1 MTISKDTSVEEI
13 AARVCEA
20 LEHAGI
26 DVVLSGGGAVTLYSE
41 NEYMSTDLDFITTE
55 RKRRITPVVA
65 SLGFKPR
72 GREYVHPDS
81 RFFIEFPAGPLA
93 FGDRYVDNSEAT
105 TLKTQFG
112 AIRVITPT
120 QSVMDRLA
128 WFVHGHD
135 QQSRD
140 QAIMVA
146 KHQTIDWQ
154 AVFDWA
160 KSENI
165 DSAVVEKIR
174 EEANS

>member
-1 MTISKDTSVEEI
+1 MTISKDTSMEEI
-13 AARVCEA
+13 AALVCEA
-20 LEHAGI
+20 LERAGI
-26 DVVLSGGGAVTLYSE
+26 EVVLSGGGAVTLYSE

-55 RKRRITPVVA
+55 RKKRITPVVA
-65 SLGFKPR
+65 SLGFQPR

-93 FGDRYVDNSEAT
+93 FGDRYVDNNEAT
-105 TLKTQFG
+105 RLRTSFG
-112 AIRVITPT
+112 AIRIITPT

-140 QAIMVA
+140 QATMVA

-154 AVFDWA
+154 AVFEWA
-160 KSENI
+160 KAEGI
-165 DSAVVEKIR
+165 DPSIVEEVR
-174 EEANS
+174 EKANS

>member
-1 MTISKDTSVEEI
+1 M
-13 AARVCEA
+13 
-20 LEHAGI
+20 
-26 DVVLSGGGAVTLYSE
+26 
-41 NEYMSTDLDFITTE
+41 
-55 RKRRITPVVA
+55 A

-105 TLKTQFG
+105 TLKTKFG

-120 QSVMDRLA
+120 QSVMERLA

-146 KHQTIDWQ
+146 KHQMIDWQ
-154 AVFDWA
+154 TVFDWA

-165 DSAVVEKIR
+165 ELAVVEKIR

>member
-1 MTISKDTSVEEI
+1 MTISQDTSVEEI
-13 AARVCEA
+13 AALVCEA
-20 LEHAGI
+20 LERAGI
-26 DVVLSGGGAVTLYSE
+26 EVVLCGGGAVTLYSK

-55 RKRRITPVVA
+55 RKKRITPVMA
-65 SLGFKPR
+65 SLGFEPH
-72 GREYVHPDS
+72 GREYVHPNS
-81 RFFIEFPAGPLA
+81 KFFVEFPSGPLA

-112 AIRVITPT
+112 AIRIVTPT

-146 KHQTIDWQ
+146 KRQTINWR

-160 KSENI
+160 DSEGI
-165 DSAVVEKIR
+165 EPAIVEDVR
-174 EEANS
+174 EEANG